1 MSMGMVLLIAVCCL
15 SVVYAALCSV
25 IYMFGSGSVE
35 ISYKNLYYW
44 VDTST
49 GKGNFYRS
57 CTDGEVDKDS
67 STDFTTM
74 AQAVNAIKNGGNIYM
89 LSTYVPGKGE
99 SVSVNTKTITI
110 QRYVS
115 KTTTSAGVETI
126 KAAFTD
132 GPLFDVSTD
141 FKIELAGTKPC
152 LAINGNEVKSSTGA
166 FKVSNGAKL
175 TLNNSEITSITS
187 EGNNG
192 GIFTINENYCSL
204 SIDSSDSNVLYGGGA
219 IYALGGQ
226 VDAKNIRFEGNR
238 STNTGEAFGGAIYAT
253 NNGAVK
259 SDISLENCSFTNN
272 TARNL
277 KLEEVRSNTYA
288 WIGVAP
294 AYGGAVC
301 VKGSTVNMTQCTFTG
316 NAVDVYKKNNIRATG
331 GAVYID
337 STSSGSMKDCTVES
351 NQSSYC
357 IRSGAG
363 VCVEAGDNAFAL
375 SGKTII
381 KNNSCYFVDPD
392 SNNGIN
398 ANDNLYLSG
407 DGSNISID
415 TSKISEGSNIFVN
428 VNPEPAKNGD
438 LKALISDDIHKASSA
453 DFFHSDIGGY
463 KAQIENSSNYKG
475 LYLVSSSEYDDLWYR
490 VVSNVSTVTGYD
502 YKSFF
507 YKDKSGVLQDTGL
520 AHFVDAV
527 ASLNDKGTIHM
538 QTIYN
543 PSISETITLPGN
555 KNVNVIREND
565 NDESYSRNSM
575 FGIGDVTFTVNAA
588 DPSSSITFD
597 GNKSNAGSVGSNGG
611 VFEVYGTSTFVLNGA
626 DKSTGDG
633 KTITIK
639 DSKVSSCKG
648 GGVLISSGSS
658 SISNCAITGCESEGN
673 NGGGIYYYVGDQD
686 TATLKNCTITGNK
699 ASLGGGIY
707 CDNTEDNLL
716 LLGKVTIKGNTNGN
730 GADDNLYFR
739 ISEYFNPTVTL
750 TSSDSTLSDGSEIG
764 VATSKSPEEGSP
776 VKFASSA
783 TEAMKACFT
792 PDVSD
797 YVVRFASNEN
807 ALYLAVPTYSELWYK
822 ADENDAN
829 TKKFFEGSDVN
840 NLVATD
846 ITEFSK
852 AVQCL
857 SASGKIHMLTT
868 YESTADETT
877 TVPASKNIT
886 VLREGTFKDASMFKI
901 TGGTFEI
908 GAIDASSSITFD
920 GQKITPTADYKGGAF
935 YVDGGSINFNGADAS
950 NKNLTV
956 QNFWSKGVG
965 GAICFNKGTSTI
977 KYCNF
982 KGNKVTS
989 TGIGCKGGAIFIE
1002 TNSNNT
1008 HNISDCYFT
1017 ENEALYSNGGAIRAE
1032 NGTNSITN
1040 CYFESNKAK
1049 YGGALAFC
1057 NGTNTVTNCIMK
1069 SNATANKGSGGAI
1082 DDYNGKNTYTDCTIE
1097 NNTCD
1102 GVEGGGFCV
1111 NNQGTND
1118 SKITF
1123 AGKMVIINNTASGS
1137 KCNAYIIDNIIFTI
1151 ASNFSTESQI
1161 GVTTHKTPTSS
1172 TPVKFAVNASA
1183 DEMLGCFTSDKGYF
1197 VYKQGTDIYLTRAPS
1212 DLYQSDNKFYLD
1224 AEKTKLTNI
1233 KTMAEAV
1240 KIATNIHMLSAYT
1253 ASSDETVEVPSG
1265 KNVTVSRYST
1275 FANDAMIRVNGG
1287 NLIVKATDT
1296 TSSIT
1301 FDGQN
1306 VETTV
1311 KYADGGIIHVAGTE
1325 GTSLTLTGA
1334 DNNGTKTINFVN
1346 SFVKGP
1352 SAGGAIR
1359 NNGTATL
1366 TNCNI
1371 SNNKASPTDG
1381 GSIAGGVS
1389 NFGTLTMESCL
1400 VNGNST
1406 TGNMSGGIYA
1416 GSNAIKSTIKNCQ
1429 VTNNSAKLYG
1439 GGIFLSGGGS
1449 DNSGSPV
1456 SIIEDCTVTGN
1467 TVGDSTAT
1475 PAVNGYG
1482 AGIYIGAGANGTSTI
1497 SRTTISENNAAG
1509 GGGLYISD
1517 GRNTIT
1523 SCTISK
1529 NQKSSWG
1536 GGVRIDGGTNKFEG
1550 CSVINNEAS
1559 SRGGGFYLTKAG
1571 STTLTRCTI
1580 SGNIASDQGGA
1591 GICFT
1596 KNADG
1601 TAGTLALSGA
1611 MSITGNNSKDS
1622 TDENNLWIGDG
1633 LTIDVSGLATE
1644 GSAIGILTE
1653 NNPTLG
1659 NDLQFATN
1667 ATEEMK
1673 ACFTHDPDTS
1683 EIVYKDGG
1691 LYLRY
1696 IQPLYYSTKSG
1707 SGLFYNDEA
1716 CTDAT
1721 SYTKLTEAVDS
1732 ITSKCNIFMMSQYA
1746 SSADE
1751 ETNVTAGKSI
1761 KVIRYKDFKD
1771 ASMFK
1776 ITGGTFKVNATDATS
1791 SITFDGKKI
1800 EITVKQG
1807 GAFYVKGGNLN
1818 LNGVEKSSGG
1828 KTIAVENNVI
1838 SPSSYAYGGGIYVS
1852 GGTNTLTNCSIT
1864 GNKVS
1869 ASSSSTYGG
1878 GIYVSGGTNTLE
1890 NCSITKNTAFSSSS
1904 SASGGGV
1911 YLGGGGTNTLTNC
1924 SIIKNTA
1931 STTSYSAYGGG
1942 GYLNTGTNTLTNCS
1956 ITGNTVS
1963 ASTSYTSSAYGGGF
1977 YINNGKNTLTNC
1989 SITKNTAS
1997 TASSYSA
2004 YGGGVYIYINTTLLG
2019 TTNITGNTVKNR
2031 STSSNS
2037 NLHLRSSYKVALSDS
2052 SGGTL
2057 STDSR
2062 IGVTTGTSPTVDAPI
2077 QFATS
2082 ASEEMV
2088 DYFTPDE
2095 AERYVT
2101 YEDGKLYLR
2110 YGYGVFYYKDG
2121 KFYGDEACTYDTG
2134 LTKLSEAVNSIS
2146 SPGRIYIM
2154 SQYASSADETV
2165 DVPAGKSVQVIRHK
2179 SFTDASMF
2187 KITGGTFTVNA
2198 TDATS
2203 LITFDG
2209 KKIETTVNE
2218 GGAFYVNGGSLKL
2231 SGAEKTV
2238 ENKKEK
2244 TIVIKD
2250 NIISLSSDTSTSSA
2264 YGGGVYI
2271 ERGSNTLTNCSITG
2285 NKVSASSTTKDT
2297 YAYGGGVNISNGKN
2311 TLTNCSITD
2320 NTVSASATTKN
2331 PYAYGGGVCIWDGT
2345 NTLENCSITSNT
2357 VSATTTSSS
2366 AADARG
2372 GGAYIYSGTNTL
2384 TNCSIT
2390 DNTASASSS
2399 AASASSAY
2407 GGGVHIAGGTN
2418 TLENCSITGNTVSS
2432 TLVAYGG
2439 GVCIWNG
2446 TNTLLGTMNITG
2458 NTAVAGSDSSDNNLY
2473 LRSGYTVALSDGS
2486 GGTLSADSHIGVT
2499 TQASAPAKFATGV
2512 TDDIAAVRF
2521 CFDDD
2526 KKANEVYRIG
2536 TELYLG
2542 KDSSVTYEKY
2552 DNLYYY
2558 RTTTGDNNDGLF
2570 YTDSSH
2576 KNSAGIKLLSE
2587 AVGHLNKGGNIY
2599 FLTSYTTLTTGER
2612 VVAPP
2617 DMGEIHIIRYSS
2629 SGTTFDG
2636 ESMININGL
2645 FEVTCPHTNSTIIFD
2660 GNNVSTKNTG
2670 AGILWLWQTGSAR
2683 IIGASPS
2690 CKNIKFVNSIITT
2703 GGGAAIRL
2711 GGGDNVIKN
2720 CIIEGNKR
2728 TSTDSEGSGAV
2739 LLLENDSHANSTS
2752 MENCDLINNTSAGN
2766 AGALYVASGTHSFTN
2781 CNITNNQGFGGGSYI
2796 NGGTNSFTGCKISN
2810 NTSVKVGSIEPYG
2823 GGLYINKGTNYF
2835 LNCEI
2840 NGNKAHNG
2848 GGLISKSATNT
2859 FEKCTVSGNVIDD
2872 YGNGLCLDGSSN
2884 TIIDCTITDNKGASH
2899 GAGIWVGGGTVNIYG
2914 NTVVKNNVLNDGTT
2928 ENNVEVGGGCTVALS
2943 DGSGNALSTSS
2954 NIGVTTNTAPTVDTP
2969 VQFATSATEEMKA
2982 CFTPDEAKRY
2992 VTYEDGKLYLRYGYV
3007 DLYYKNGTFYTDEAC
3022 SSSSGLTKFSEAVSN
3037 IALKGGTIHMM
3048 SQYASSADET
3058 VTVPAG
3064 ANITVARH
3072 SNFTNASM
3080 FKITGGTF
3088 KVNAT
3093 DATSS
3098 ITFDGKSL
3106 TATANFNGGAF
3117 DVGGDSGKLELNGA
3131 SDSTR
3136 NIILQNNRAN
3146 KGAVWDSITN
3156 HGGAIYVGSQGG
3168 GVTCNNCVMKGNAS
3182 YMRGGAVCVVTGTN
3196 SFKNCTMDSN
3206 SKPYYGGAFAS
3217 ISIDGVTKAVNTLE
3231 NCSFT
3236 NNAAGDYGGNLLLD
3250 AGTNTFTNCTISG
3263 GSARQKGSGV
3273 YCTGATATFEGCSIK
3288 NNKGSSYGG
3297 GINFLRTNSSN
3308 IKVSNTEIS
3317 GNTAS
3322 SKGGGIYVELYNN
3335 ETEGKIT
3342 LTGAT
3347 KITDNK
3353 VSSSA
3358 NNVYIVK
3365 DQLIDVTGLATEQ
3378 GAIGVKTAAT
3388 PTAGTPVQ
3396 FATGA
3401 SEEMVDYFTPDEAE
3415 RCVTHEDGKLYL
3427 NYGYNKAF
3435 YYKDGTFYTDEA
3447 CSNSSGLTKLSKAV
3461 DSISSL
3467 GTIHMM
3473 SQYASSADEET
3484 NVTAGKN
3491 IRVIR
3496 YKDFKDASMFKI
3508 TGGTFTVN
3516 ATDESSSITFDGQ
3529 KIETAVEQGGA
3540 FNVNGGSIKLSGA
3553 EKTVENEKVKTIV
3566 IKDNIISRSY
3576 DTSSVYAYGGG
3587 VYISSGTNTLSD
3599 CSITG
3604 NTVSASSSS
3613 YSAFADGGGVY
3624 IEGGK
3629 NTLENCSITGNTASA
3644 SPSPSPSASSA
3655 SYVHA
3660 NGGGVYIYSN
3670 GTNTLTNCSITGNTA
3685 SASSTTKDAYAE
3697 GGGVYITGGGIYKL
3711 TDCSITGNTASASSS
3726 SSYAVNG
3733 GGVYIGRN
3741 TTLLGTMNI
3750 TGNTAK
3756 VGSDSSES
3764 NLHLYTGYTLAL
3776 SDGSGN
3782 KLSTSSHIGVTTE
3795 KTPTSITPVQFAIDA
3810 SEEMKACFTPDDG
3823 NYMVKYNSSDKG
3835 LYLGVRYSNLYYKNN
3850 NFYSNSA
3857 CSSTTGITKF
3867 SDAVSSMTSTGTI
3880 HMMGEYASSA
3890 DETVTVPAG
3899 KSIKVIRHK
3908 DLKNASMFKIT
3919 GGTFT
3924 VNATD
3929 TSSSITF
3936 DGQNIETL
3944 VSNGGA
3950 FYVRND
3956 GSINFKGADKSGG
3969 GKTINI
3975 QNNALSSPYA
3985 GGGGVCIYSGTNTLE
4000 NCNITGNTASSSS
4013 SSSSASAFG
4022 GGVYINGGT
4031 NTLENC
4037 SITGNKASATFA
4049 DAYCGGVYIDGGTN
4063 TLTNCSITGNKAEGS
4078 ASAYGG
4084 GVNISDGTNT
4094 LENCSITGNTI
4105 SGSNFVDGGGVYID
4119 GGTNTLL
4126 GTMNITGNT
4135 NTGSSIISNNLYLG
4149 RGKTVALSNG
4159 SKSLST
4165 SSKIGV
4171 KTSSMPAQ
4179 FATGATSAMASCFTP
4194 DNSSYSVVYGS
4205 SGTLSL
4211 AVDNQKQITLSSST
4225 PSIRITPEGYYTPQT
4240 STTLNSFT
4248 GTYVLTGSYTGTSSS
4263 KNPDVVF
4270 ENTSTER
4277 KTIKVKIKDLSLKAY
4292 SWCSLGMLEGNG
4304 PMDIYITAEG
4314 TNSLQG
4320 YNHPAFN
4327 TNSDKVQG
4335 SNMYLNV
4342 KSGSTLLG
4350 STNGEAKRRVA
4361 ADGINFYF
4369 NGTLLTSEQKNKNT
4383 TFTSTGYTQ

>member
-89 LSTYVPGKGE
+89 LSTYVPGKSE

-152 LAINGNEVKSSTGA
+152 LAINGNEVKGSAGA

-175 TLNNSEITSITS
+175 TLNNSETTSITS

-277 KLEEVRSNTYA
+277 KLKEVMSSTYA
-288 WIGVAP
+288 WTGVAP

-507 YKDKSGVLQDTGL
+507 YKDKSGALQDTGL

-527 ASLNDKGTIHM
+527 ASLNDNGTIHM

-639 DSKVSSCKG
+639 DSKISSCKG

-686 TATLKNCTITGNK
+686 TATLKNCTITDNK

-840 NLVATD
+840 NLTATD
-846 ITEFSK
+846 ITKFSK
-852 AVQCL
+852 AVQSM

-868 YESTADETT
+868 YESAADETT

-886 VLREGTFKDASMFKI
+886 VLRDGTFNNASMFSI
-901 TGGTFEI
+901 TKGTFEI
-908 GAIDASSSITFD
+908 DATDASSSITFD
-920 GQKITPTADYKGGAF
+920 GNKIETKVNEGGAF
-935 YVDGGSINFNGADAS
+935 NANGGSINFKGADKSGGGKTITIQNNIISSSSAS
-950 NKNLTV
+950 GGGVNIYNSGANTLENCSITYNKAESSSSL
-956 QNFWSKGVG
+956 SAYGGGV
-965 GAICFNKGTSTI
+965 C
-977 KYCNF
+977 
-982 KGNKVTS
+982 
-989 TGIGCKGGAIFIE
+989 
-1002 TNSNNT
+1002 
-1008 HNISDCYFT
+1008 IS
-1017 ENEALYSNGGAIRAE
+1017 GR
-1032 NGTNSITN
+1032 GTNTLTNCSITGN
-1040 CYFESNKAK
+1040 TISSSSPGAF
-1049 YGGALAFC
+1049 GGGVYID
-1057 NGTNTVTNCIMK
+1057 NGTNTLTNCSITENK
-1069 SNATANKGSGGAI
+1069 AEPSFNAR
-1082 DDYNGKNTYTDCTIE
+1082 
-1097 NNTCD
+1097 
-1102 GVEGGGFCV
+1102 GGGVCIYG
-1111 NNQGTND
+1111 GTNTLTNCSITGNTISSSSAYGGGVCIYSGTSTLTSCSITGNTISSSSSSAYGGGVCIYENTTLLGTTNITGNTVKNGSD
-1118 SKITF
+1118 SSDSNLYLASSSYTVALSDSSGNKLS
-1123 AGKMVIINNTASGS
+1123 AG
-1137 KCNAYIIDNIIFTI
+1137 
-1151 ASNFSTESQI
+1151 SQI
-1161 GVTTHKTPTSS
+1161 GVTTDSDPTSG
-1172 TPVKFAVNASA
+1172 TDQKFATNATE
-1183 DEMLGCFTSDKGYF
+1183 DEMMNYFTSDKGY
-1197 VYKQGTDIYLTRAPS
+1197 VIYKQGTDIYLTRAPS

-1240 KIATNIHMLSAYT
+1240 KIATNIHMLSVYT

-1287 NLIVKATDT
+1287 NLTVKATDT

-1400 VNGNST
+1400 VSGNST

-1439 GGIFLSGGGS
+1439 GGIFLSSGGS
-1449 DNSGSPV
+1449 DNSGSPI

-1467 TVGDSTAT
+1467 TAGDSTAT

-1523 SCTISK
+1523 SCTITK

-1580 SGNIASDQGGA
+1580 SGNIAPAQGGA

-1611 MSITGNNSKDS
+1611 MSITGNNTKDS

-1653 NNPTLG
+1653 NDPTSG

-1683 EIVYKDGG
+1683 EVVYKDGG

-1696 IQPLYYSTKSG
+1696 IQSLYYSTKSG

-1716 CTDAT
+1716 CTNAT

-1732 ITSKCNIFMMSQYA
+1732 ITSKGNIYMMSQYA

-1761 KVIRYKDFKD
+1761 KVIRHKSFKD

-1800 EITVKQG
+1800 ETTVIGG
-1807 GAFYVKGGNLN
+1807 GAFYVDGGNIN
-1818 LNGVEKSSGG
+1818 FNGADKSGGG

-1838 SPSSYAYGGGIYVS
+1838 SPSSSYADGGGVCINS
-1852 GGTNTLTNCSIT
+1852 NGTNTLSNCSIT
-1864 GNKVS
+1864 GNTASSTSSS
-1869 ASSSSTYGG
+1869 ASSGG
-1878 GIYVSGGTNTLE
+1878 VFLGGSGTNTLE
-1890 NCSITKNTAFSSSS
+1890 NCSITGNTASGSYSS
-1904 SASGGGV
+1904 SGGGV
-1911 YLGGGGTNTLTNC
+1911 FVSSGTNTL
-1924 SIIKNTA
+1924 I
-1931 STTSYSAYGGG
+1931 
-1942 GYLNTGTNTLTNCS
+1942 NCS
-1956 ITGNTVS
+1956 ITDNKAES
-1963 ASTSYTSSAYGGGF
+1963 PSYAD
-1977 YINNGKNTLTNC
+1977 
-1989 SITKNTAS
+1989 
-1997 TASSYSA
+1997 
-2004 YGGGVYIYINTTLLG
+2004 GGGVYIFNGTSTLLG
-2019 TTNITGNTVKNR
+2019 TMNITGNIAKVG
-2031 STSSNS
+2031 SDSSDS
-2037 NLHLRSSYKVALSDS
+2037 NLHFRTSYKVALSDS
-2052 SGGTL
+2052 DGNKL
-2057 STDSR
+2057 STSSN
-2062 IGVTTGTSPTVDAPI
+2062 IGVTTYDTPKDGTDVK
-2077 QFATS
+2077 FATG
-2082 ASEEMV
+2082 ATEEMRACFKSDIMGRAV
-2088 DYFTPDE
+2088 IYKDSGLYITLGYD
-2095 AERYVT
+2095 ALY
-2101 YEDGKLYLR
+2101 YE
-2110 YGYGVFYYKDG
+2110 DG

-2134 LTKLSEAVNSIS
+2134 LTKLSEAVQKAVSGSTIHM
-2146 SPGRIYIM
+2146 M

-2165 DVPAGKSVQVIRHK
+2165 DVPAGKNITVSRYK
-2179 SFTDASMF
+2179 DFKDASMF
-2187 KITGGTFTVNA
+2187 SITGGTFTVNA

-2203 LITFDG
+2203 SITFDG
-2209 KKIETTVNE
+2209 KKIETSVDK
-2218 GGAFYVNGGSLKL
+2218 GGAFYVDGGNINF
-2231 SGAEKTV
+2231 SGADKSGGGKTIAV
-2238 ENKKEK
+2238 ENN
-2244 TIVIKD
+2244 VI
-2250 NIISLSSDTSTSSA
+2250 SPSSYARGGGVYIYSGTSTLTNCSITGNTAFSTSSYA

-2271 ERGSNTLTNCSITG
+2271 YSGTSTLTNCSITGNTAFSTSSYAYGGGVYTYYGTNTLTNCSITGNTATTSSSDANGGGAYIGGNGTHTLENCSITGNKAESSSSANGGGVYIEDYVTNTLTNCSITG
-2285 NKVSASSTTKDT
+2285 NKAESSSSAN
-2297 YAYGGGVNISNGKN
+2297 GGGVYIG
-2311 TLTNCSITD
+2311 
-2320 NTVSASATTKN
+2320 
-2331 PYAYGGGVCIWDGT
+2331 
-2345 NTLENCSITSNT
+2345 
-2357 VSATTTSSS
+2357 
-2366 AADARG
+2366 RG
-2372 GGAYIYSGTNTL
+2372 I
-2384 TNCSIT
+2384 
-2390 DNTASASSS
+2390 
-2399 AASASSAY
+2399 
-2407 GGGVHIAGGTN
+2407 
-2418 TLENCSITGNTVSS
+2418 
-2432 TLVAYGG
+2432 
-2439 GVCIWNG
+2439 
-2446 TNTLLGTMNITG
+2446 NTLLGTMNITG
-2458 NTAVAGSDSSDNNLY
+2458 NTVKNGSTSSDNNLY
-2473 LRSGYTVALSDGS
+2473 LNGSYTVALSDSS

-2558 RTTTGDNNDGLF
+2558 RTTTTDGLF
-2570 YTDSSH
+2570 YKDSSH
-2576 KNSAGIKLLSE
+2576 SSSSSTGITALSE

-2599 FLTSYTTLTTGER
+2599 FMSSYSTSTDGER

-2928 ENNVEVGGGCTVALS
+2928 ENNVEVG
-2943 DGSGNALSTSS
+2943 SGKKVSLNDSAGKVLGTSS
-2954 NIGVTTNTAPTVDTP
+2954 NIGITTYTAPTSSAP
-2969 VQFATSATEEMKA
+2969 VQFATGASEEMKA
-2982 CFTPDEAKRY
+2982 CFTADNSDYY
-2992 VTYEDGKLYLRYGYV
+2992 VDYKGSDNGLYLCVRTTYN
-3007 DLYYKNGTFYTDEAC
+3007 DLYYKNNNFYSDSAC
-3022 SSSSGLTKFSEAVSN
+3022 SNSTGITKMSEAVASMTSSG
-3037 IALKGGTIHMM
+3037 KIHML

-3064 ANITVARH
+3064 RNVTVLRE
-3072 SNFTNASM
+3072 SSFTNASM

-3088 KVNAT
+3088 KVNAPKT
-3093 DATSS
+3093 NSS

-3182 YMRGGAVCVVTGTN
+3182 SMRGGAVCVVTGTN

-3217 ISIDGVTKAVNTLE
+3217 FGIDGMAKVVNTLE

-3236 NNAAGDYGGNLLLD
+3236 NNASIDYGGNLLLD
-3250 AGTNTFTNCTISG
+3250 DGTNTFTNCTISG
-3263 GSARQKGSGV
+3263 GSTRQKGGGA
-3273 YCTGATATFEGCSIK
+3273 YCTGATATFEKCSIT
-3288 NNKGSSYGG
+3288 NNSSSNWGG
-3297 GINFLRTNSSN
+3297 GINFLRTNTSN

-3322 SKGGGIYVELYNN
+3322 SNGGGIYVEIYNN
-3335 ETEGKIT
+3335 ETKGKIT

-3347 KITDNK
+3347 KITGNK

-3358 NNVYIVK
+3358 NNVYIVNG
-3365 DQLIDVTGLATEQ
+3365 QLIDVTGLATEQ

-3388 PTAGTPVQ
+3388 PTASTPVQ

-3401 SEEMVDYFTPDEAE
+3401 SEEMKACFTA
-3415 RCVTHEDGKLYL
+3415 DGGNYMVKYKDSGLYL
-3427 NYGYNKAF
+3427 GVITTYSDL
-3435 YYKDGTFYTDEA
+3435 YYKEGEFYSDSA
-3447 CSNSSGLTKLSKAV
+3447 CSNSTGITKMSEAV
-3461 DSISSL
+3461 DSMTSSAK
-3467 GTIHMM
+3467 IHML
-3473 SQYASSADEET
+3473 SQYASSADET
-3484 NVTAGKN
+3484 VTVPAGRNVTVLRESSFTN
-3491 IRVIR
+3491 
-3496 YKDFKDASMFKI
+3496 ASMFKI
-3508 TGGTFTVN
+3508 TGGTFKVN
-3516 ATDESSSITFDGQ
+3516 ATDASSSITFDGN
-3529 KIETAVEQGGA
+3529 KDNVATSNPQGGA
-3540 FNVNGGSIKLSGA
+3540 FYVLGDSTKFTLNGA
-3553 EKTVENEKVKTIV
+3553 EKSGGGKTITIQNNAV
-3566 IKDNIISRSY
+3566 I
-3576 DTSSVYAYGGG
+3576 TQGGG
-3587 VYISSGTNTLSD
+3587 IYL
-3599 CSITG
+3599 
-3604 NTVSASSSS
+3604 
-3613 YSAFADGGGVY
+3613 
-3624 IEGGK
+3624 
-3629 NTLENCSITGNTASA
+3629 
-3644 SPSPSPSASSA
+3644 
-3655 SYVHA
+3655 
-3660 NGGGVYIYSN
+3660 NGN
-3670 GTNTLTNCSITGNTA
+3670 GTHTLTNCSITGNTM
-3685 SASSTTKDAYAE
+3685 SASYAS
-3697 GGGVYITGGGIYKL
+3697 GGGVFISGNGIYKL
-3711 TDCSITGNTASASSS
+3711 TDCSITGNTASSS
-3726 SSYAVNG
+3726 G
-3733 GGVYIGRN
+3733 GGVYLNSNG
-3741 TTLLGTMNI
+3741 TCTLLGTMNI

-3756 VGSDSSES
+3756 KGSDSSDN
-3764 NLHLYTGYTLAL
+3764 NLYLGGRFKITL

-3782 KLSTSSHIGVTTE
+3782 ALSTSSQIGVTTN
-3795 KTPTSITPVQFAIDA
+3795 TAPTS
-3810 SEEMKACFTPDDG
+3810 
-3823 NYMVKYNSSDKG
+3823 
-3835 LYLGVRYSNLYYKNN
+3835 
-3850 NFYSNSA
+3850 
-3857 CSSTTGITKF
+3857 
-3867 SDAVSSMTSTGTI
+3867 
-3880 HMMGEYASSA
+3880 
-3890 DETVTVPAG
+3890 
-3899 KSIKVIRHK
+3899 
-3908 DLKNASMFKIT
+3908 
-3919 GGTFT
+3919 
-3924 VNATD
+3924 
-3929 TSSSITF
+3929 
-3936 DGQNIETL
+3936 
-3944 VSNGGA
+3944 
-3950 FYVRND
+3950 
-3956 GSINFKGADKSGG
+3956 
-3969 GKTINI
+3969 
-3975 QNNALSSPYA
+3975 
-3985 GGGGVCIYSGTNTLE
+3985 
-4000 NCNITGNTASSSS
+4000 
-4013 SSSSASAFG
+4013 
-4022 GGVYINGGT
+4022 
-4031 NTLENC
+4031 
-4037 SITGNKASATFA
+4037 
-4049 DAYCGGVYIDGGTN
+4049 
-4063 TLTNCSITGNKAEGS
+4063 
-4078 ASAYGG
+4078 
-4084 GVNISDGTNT
+4084 
-4094 LENCSITGNTI
+4094 
-4105 SGSNFVDGGGVYID
+4105 
-4119 GGTNTLL
+4119 
-4126 GTMNITGNT
+4126 
-4135 NTGSSIISNNLYLG
+4135 
-4149 RGKTVALSNG
+4149 
-4159 SKSLST
+4159 ST
-4165 SSKIGV
+4165 SV
-4171 KTSSMPAQ
+4171 K

-4194 DNSSYSVVYGS
+4194 DNSSYSVAYGS
-4205 SGTLSL
+4205 DGTLSL

-4225 PSIRITPEGYYTPQT
+4225 PSIRITPEGYYTPQN

-4292 SWCSLGMLEGNG
+4292 SWCSLGLLEGNG

-4350 STNGEAKRRVA
+4350 ASYTGTVSQRVA
-4361 ADGINFYF
+4361 AEGINFYF
-4369 NGTLLTSEQKNKNT
+4369 NGTLLTSEQKAKNT

>member
-89 LSTYVPGKGE
+89 LSTYVPGKSE

-152 LAINGNEVKSSTGA
+152 LAINGNEVKGSAGA

-175 TLNNSEITSITS
+175 TLNNSETTSITS

-277 KLEEVRSNTYA
+277 KLKEVMSSTYA
-288 WIGVAP
+288 WTGVAP

-507 YKDKSGVLQDTGL
+507 YKDKSGALQDTGL

-527 ASLNDKGTIHM
+527 ASLNDNGTIHM

-639 DSKVSSCKG
+639 DSKISSCKG

-686 TATLKNCTITGNK
+686 TATLKNCTITDNK

-840 NLVATD
+840 NLTATD
-846 ITEFSK
+846 ITKFSK
-852 AVQCL
+852 AVQSM

-868 YESTADETT
+868 YESAADETT

-886 VLREGTFKDASMFKI
+886 VLRDGTFNNASMFSI
-901 TGGTFEI
+901 TKGTFEI
-908 GAIDASSSITFD
+908 DATDASSSITFD
-920 GQKITPTADYKGGAF
+920 GNKIETKVNEGGAF
-935 YVDGGSINFNGADAS
+935 NANGGSINFKGADKSGGGKTITIQNNIISSSSAS
-950 NKNLTV
+950 GGGVNIYNSGANTLENCSITYNKAESSSSL
-956 QNFWSKGVG
+956 SAYGGGV
-965 GAICFNKGTSTI
+965 C
-977 KYCNF
+977 
-982 KGNKVTS
+982 
-989 TGIGCKGGAIFIE
+989 
-1002 TNSNNT
+1002 
-1008 HNISDCYFT
+1008 IS
-1017 ENEALYSNGGAIRAE
+1017 GR
-1032 NGTNSITN
+1032 GTNTLTNCSITGN
-1040 CYFESNKAK
+1040 TISSSSPGAF
-1049 YGGALAFC
+1049 GGGVYID
-1057 NGTNTVTNCIMK
+1057 NGTNTLTNCSITENK
-1069 SNATANKGSGGAI
+1069 AEPSFNAR
-1082 DDYNGKNTYTDCTIE
+1082 
-1097 NNTCD
+1097 
-1102 GVEGGGFCV
+1102 GGGVCIYG
-1111 NNQGTND
+1111 GTNTLTNCSITGNTISSSSAYGGGVCIYSGTSTLTSCSITGNTISSSSSSAYGGGVCIYENTTLLGTTNITGNTVKNGSD
-1118 SKITF
+1118 SSDSNLYLASSSYTVALSDSSGNKLS
-1123 AGKMVIINNTASGS
+1123 AG
-1137 KCNAYIIDNIIFTI
+1137 
-1151 ASNFSTESQI
+1151 SQI
-1161 GVTTHKTPTSS
+1161 GVTTDSDPTSG
-1172 TPVKFAVNASA
+1172 TDQKFATNATE
-1183 DEMLGCFTSDKGYF
+1183 DEMMNYFTSDKGY
-1197 VYKQGTDIYLTRAPS
+1197 VIYKQGTDIYLTRAPS

-1240 KIATNIHMLSAYT
+1240 KIATNIHMLSVYT

-1287 NLIVKATDT
+1287 NLTVKATDT

-1400 VNGNST
+1400 VSGNST

-1439 GGIFLSGGGS
+1439 GGIFLSSGGS
-1449 DNSGSPV
+1449 DNSGSPI

-1467 TVGDSTAT
+1467 TAGDSTAT

-1523 SCTISK
+1523 SCTITK

-1580 SGNIASDQGGA
+1580 SGNIAPAQGGA

-1611 MSITGNNSKDS
+1611 MSITGNNTKDS

-1653 NNPTLG
+1653 NDPTSG

-1683 EIVYKDGG
+1683 EVVYKDGG

-1696 IQPLYYSTKSG
+1696 IQSLYYSTKSG

-1716 CTDAT
+1716 CTNAT

-1732 ITSKCNIFMMSQYA
+1732 ITSKGNIYMMSQYA

-1761 KVIRYKDFKD
+1761 KVIRHKSFKD

-1800 EITVKQG
+1800 ETTVIGG
-1807 GAFYVKGGNLN
+1807 GAFYVDGGNIN
-1818 LNGVEKSSGG
+1818 FNGADKSGGG

-1838 SPSSYAYGGGIYVS
+1838 SPSSSYADGGGVCINS
-1852 GGTNTLTNCSIT
+1852 NGTNTLSNCSIT
-1864 GNKVS
+1864 GNTASSTSSS
-1869 ASSSSTYGG
+1869 ASSGG
-1878 GIYVSGGTNTLE
+1878 VFLGGSGTNTLE
-1890 NCSITKNTAFSSSS
+1890 NCSITGNTASGSYSS
-1904 SASGGGV
+1904 SGGGV
-1911 YLGGGGTNTLTNC
+1911 FVSSGTNTL
-1924 SIIKNTA
+1924 I
-1931 STTSYSAYGGG
+1931 
-1942 GYLNTGTNTLTNCS
+1942 NCS
-1956 ITGNTVS
+1956 ITDNKAES
-1963 ASTSYTSSAYGGGF
+1963 PSYAD
-1977 YINNGKNTLTNC
+1977 
-1989 SITKNTAS
+1989 
-1997 TASSYSA
+1997 
-2004 YGGGVYIYINTTLLG
+2004 GGGVYIFNGTSTLLG
-2019 TTNITGNTVKNR
+2019 TMNITGNIAKVG
-2031 STSSNS
+2031 SDSSDS
-2037 NLHLRSSYKVALSDS
+2037 NLHFRTSYKVALSDS
-2052 SGGTL
+2052 DGNKL
-2057 STDSR
+2057 STSSN
-2062 IGVTTGTSPTVDAPI
+2062 IGVTTYDTPKDGTDVK
-2077 QFATS
+2077 FATG
-2082 ASEEMV
+2082 ATEEMRACFKSDIMGRAV
-2088 DYFTPDE
+2088 IYKDSGLYITLGYD
-2095 AERYVT
+2095 ALY
-2101 YEDGKLYLR
+2101 YE
-2110 YGYGVFYYKDG
+2110 DG

-2134 LTKLSEAVNSIS
+2134 LTKLSEAVQKAVSGSTIHM
-2146 SPGRIYIM
+2146 M

-2165 DVPAGKSVQVIRHK
+2165 DVPAGKNITVSRYK
-2179 SFTDASMF
+2179 DFKDASMF
-2187 KITGGTFTVNA
+2187 SITGGTFTVNA

-2203 LITFDG
+2203 SITFDG
-2209 KKIETTVNE
+2209 KKIETSVDK
-2218 GGAFYVNGGSLKL
+2218 GGAFYVDGGNINF
-2231 SGAEKTV
+2231 SGADKSGGGKTIAV
-2238 ENKKEK
+2238 ENN
-2244 TIVIKD
+2244 VI
-2250 NIISLSSDTSTSSA
+2250 SPSSYARGGGVYIYSGTSTLTNCSITGNTAFSTSSYA

-2271 ERGSNTLTNCSITG
+2271 YSGTSTLTNCSITGNTAFSTSSYAYGGGVYTYYGTNTLTNCSITG
-2285 NKVSASSTTKDT
+2285 NTA
-2297 YAYGGGVNISNGKN
+2297 
-2311 TLTNCSITD
+2311 
-2320 NTVSASATTKN
+2320 
-2331 PYAYGGGVCIWDGT
+2331 
-2345 NTLENCSITSNT
+2345 
-2357 VSATTTSSS
+2357 TTSSS
-2366 AADARG
+2366 DANG
-2372 GGAYIYSGTNTL
+2372 GGAYIGGNGT
-2384 TNCSIT
+2384 
-2390 DNTASASSS
+2390 
-2399 AASASSAY
+2399 
-2407 GGGVHIAGGTN
+2407 H
-2418 TLENCSITGNTVSS
+2418 TLENCSITGNKAESS
-2432 TLVAYGG
+2432 SSANGG
-2439 GVCIWNG
+2439 GVYIG
-2446 TNTLLGTMNITG
+2446 RGINTLLGTMNITG
-2458 NTAVAGSDSSDNNLY
+2458 NTVKNGSTSSDNNLY
-2473 LRSGYTVALSDGS
+2473 LNGSYTVALSDSS

-2558 RTTTGDNNDGLF
+2558 RTTTTDGLF
-2570 YTDSSH
+2570 YKDSSH
-2576 KNSAGIKLLSE
+2576 SSSSSTGITALSE

-2599 FLTSYTTLTTGER
+2599 FMSSYSTSTDGER

-2928 ENNVEVGGGCTVALS
+2928 ENNVEVG
-2943 DGSGNALSTSS
+2943 SGKKVSLNDSAGKVLGTSS
-2954 NIGVTTNTAPTVDTP
+2954 NIGITTYTAPTSSAP
-2969 VQFATSATEEMKA
+2969 VQFATGASEEMKA
-2982 CFTPDEAKRY
+2982 CFTADNSDYY
-2992 VTYEDGKLYLRYGYV
+2992 VDYKGSDNGLYLCVRTTYN
-3007 DLYYKNGTFYTDEAC
+3007 DLYYKNNNFYSDSAC
-3022 SSSSGLTKFSEAVSN
+3022 SNSTGITKMSEAVASMTSSG
-3037 IALKGGTIHMM
+3037 KIHML

-3064 ANITVARH
+3064 RNVTVLRE
-3072 SNFTNASM
+3072 SSFTNASM

-3088 KVNAT
+3088 KVNAPKT
-3093 DATSS
+3093 NSS

-3182 YMRGGAVCVVTGTN
+3182 SMRGGAVCVVTGTN

-3217 ISIDGVTKAVNTLE
+3217 FGIDGMAKVVNTLE

-3236 NNAAGDYGGNLLLD
+3236 NNASIDYGGNLLLD
-3250 AGTNTFTNCTISG
+3250 DGTNTFTNCTISG
-3263 GSARQKGSGV
+3263 GSTRQKGGGA
-3273 YCTGATATFEGCSIK
+3273 YCTGATATFEKCSIT
-3288 NNKGSSYGG
+3288 NNSSSNWGG
-3297 GINFLRTNSSN
+3297 GINFLRTNTSN

-3322 SKGGGIYVELYNN
+3322 SNGGGIYVEIYNN
-3335 ETEGKIT
+3335 ETKGKIT

-3347 KITDNK
+3347 KITGNK

-3358 NNVYIVK
+3358 NNVYIVNG
-3365 DQLIDVTGLATEQ
+3365 QLIDVTGLATEQ

-3388 PTAGTPVQ
+3388 PTASTPVQ

-3401 SEEMVDYFTPDEAE
+3401 SEEMKACFTA
-3415 RCVTHEDGKLYL
+3415 DGGNYMVKYKDSGLYL
-3427 NYGYNKAF
+3427 GVITTYSDL
-3435 YYKDGTFYTDEA
+3435 YYKEGEFYSDSA
-3447 CSNSSGLTKLSKAV
+3447 CSNSTGITKMSEAV
-3461 DSISSL
+3461 DSMTSSAK
-3467 GTIHMM
+3467 IHML
-3473 SQYASSADEET
+3473 SQYASSADET
-3484 NVTAGKN
+3484 VTVLSGKNVTVLRESSFTN
-3491 IRVIR
+3491 
-3496 YKDFKDASMFKI
+3496 ASMFKI
-3508 TGGTFTVN
+3508 TGGTFKVN
-3516 ATDESSSITFDGQ
+3516 ATDASSSITFDGN
-3529 KIETAVEQGGA
+3529 KDNVATSNPQGGA
-3540 FNVNGGSIKLSGA
+3540 FYVLGDSTKFTLNGA
-3553 EKTVENEKVKTIV
+3553 EKSGGGKTITIQNNAV
-3566 IKDNIISRSY
+3566 I
-3576 DTSSVYAYGGG
+3576 TQGGG
-3587 VYISSGTNTLSD
+3587 IYL
-3599 CSITG
+3599 
-3604 NTVSASSSS
+3604 
-3613 YSAFADGGGVY
+3613 
-3624 IEGGK
+3624 
-3629 NTLENCSITGNTASA
+3629 
-3644 SPSPSPSASSA
+3644 
-3655 SYVHA
+3655 
-3660 NGGGVYIYSN
+3660 NGN
-3670 GTNTLTNCSITGNTA
+3670 GTHTLTNCSITGNTM
-3685 SASSTTKDAYAE
+3685 SASYAS
-3697 GGGVYITGGGIYKL
+3697 GGGVFISGNGIYKL
-3711 TDCSITGNTASASSS
+3711 TDCSITGNTASSS
-3726 SSYAVNG
+3726 G
-3733 GGVYIGRN
+3733 GGVYLNSNG
-3741 TTLLGTMNI
+3741 TCTLLGTMNI

-3756 VGSDSSES
+3756 KGSDSSDN
-3764 NLHLYTGYTLAL
+3764 NLYLGGRFKITL

-3782 KLSTSSHIGVTTE
+3782 ALSTSSQIGVTTN
-3795 KTPTSITPVQFAIDA
+3795 TAPTS
-3810 SEEMKACFTPDDG
+3810 
-3823 NYMVKYNSSDKG
+3823 
-3835 LYLGVRYSNLYYKNN
+3835 
-3850 NFYSNSA
+3850 
-3857 CSSTTGITKF
+3857 
-3867 SDAVSSMTSTGTI
+3867 
-3880 HMMGEYASSA
+3880 
-3890 DETVTVPAG
+3890 
-3899 KSIKVIRHK
+3899 
-3908 DLKNASMFKIT
+3908 
-3919 GGTFT
+3919 
-3924 VNATD
+3924 
-3929 TSSSITF
+3929 
-3936 DGQNIETL
+3936 
-3944 VSNGGA
+3944 
-3950 FYVRND
+3950 
-3956 GSINFKGADKSGG
+3956 
-3969 GKTINI
+3969 
-3975 QNNALSSPYA
+3975 
-3985 GGGGVCIYSGTNTLE
+3985 
-4000 NCNITGNTASSSS
+4000 
-4013 SSSSASAFG
+4013 
-4022 GGVYINGGT
+4022 
-4031 NTLENC
+4031 
-4037 SITGNKASATFA
+4037 
-4049 DAYCGGVYIDGGTN
+4049 
-4063 TLTNCSITGNKAEGS
+4063 
-4078 ASAYGG
+4078 
-4084 GVNISDGTNT
+4084 
-4094 LENCSITGNTI
+4094 
-4105 SGSNFVDGGGVYID
+4105 
-4119 GGTNTLL
+4119 
-4126 GTMNITGNT
+4126 
-4135 NTGSSIISNNLYLG
+4135 
-4149 RGKTVALSNG
+4149 
-4159 SKSLST
+4159 ST
-4165 SSKIGV
+4165 SV
-4171 KTSSMPAQ
+4171 K

-4194 DNSSYSVVYGS
+4194 DNSSYSVAYGS
-4205 SGTLSL
+4205 DGTLSL

-4225 PSIRITPEGYYTPQT
+4225 PSIRITPEGYYTPQN

-4292 SWCSLGMLEGNG
+4292 SWCSLGLLEGNG

-4350 STNGEAKRRVA
+4350 ASYTGTVSQRVA
-4361 ADGINFYF
+4361 AEGINFYF
-4369 NGTLLTSEQKNKNT
+4369 NGTLLTSEQKAKNT

>member
-89 LSTYVPGKGE
+89 LSTYVPGKSE

-152 LAINGNEVKSSTGA
+152 LAINGNEVKGSAGA

-175 TLNNSEITSITS
+175 TLNNSETTSITS

-277 KLEEVRSNTYA
+277 KLKEVMSSTYA
-288 WIGVAP
+288 WTGVAP

-507 YKDKSGVLQDTGL
+507 YKDKSGALQDTGL

-527 ASLNDKGTIHM
+527 ASLNDNGTIHM

-639 DSKVSSCKG
+639 DSKISSCKG

-686 TATLKNCTITGNK
+686 TATLKNCTITDNK

-840 NLVATD
+840 NLTATD
-846 ITEFSK
+846 ITKFSK
-852 AVQCL
+852 AVQSM

-868 YESTADETT
+868 YESAADETT

-886 VLREGTFKDASMFKI
+886 VLRDGTFNNASMFSI
-901 TGGTFEI
+901 TKGTFEI
-908 GAIDASSSITFD
+908 DATDASSSITFD
-920 GQKITPTADYKGGAF
+920 GNKIETKVNEGGAF
-935 YVDGGSINFNGADAS
+935 NANGGSINFKGADKSGGGKTITIQNNIISSSSSAS
-950 NKNLTV
+950 GGGVNIYNSGANTLENCSITYNKAESSSSL
-956 QNFWSKGVG
+956 SAYGGGV
-965 GAICFNKGTSTI
+965 C
-977 KYCNF
+977 
-982 KGNKVTS
+982 
-989 TGIGCKGGAIFIE
+989 
-1002 TNSNNT
+1002 
-1008 HNISDCYFT
+1008 IS
-1017 ENEALYSNGGAIRAE
+1017 GR
-1032 NGTNSITN
+1032 GTNTLTNCSITGN
-1040 CYFESNKAK
+1040 TISSSSPGAF
-1049 YGGALAFC
+1049 GGGVYID
-1057 NGTNTVTNCIMK
+1057 NGTNTLTNCSITENK
-1069 SNATANKGSGGAI
+1069 AEPSFNAR
-1082 DDYNGKNTYTDCTIE
+1082 
-1097 NNTCD
+1097 
-1102 GVEGGGFCV
+1102 GGGVCIYG
-1111 NNQGTND
+1111 GTNTLTNCSITGNTISSSSAYGGGVCIYSGTSTLTSCSITGNTISSSSSSSSSSAYGGGVCIYENTTLLGTTNITGNTVKNGSD
-1118 SKITF
+1118 SSDSNLYLASSSYTVALSDSSGNKLS
-1123 AGKMVIINNTASGS
+1123 AG
-1137 KCNAYIIDNIIFTI
+1137 
-1151 ASNFSTESQI
+1151 SQI
-1161 GVTTHKTPTSS
+1161 GVTTDSDPTSG
-1172 TPVKFAVNASA
+1172 TDQKFATNATE
-1183 DEMLGCFTSDKGYF
+1183 DEMMNYFTSDKGY
-1197 VYKQGTDIYLTRAPS
+1197 VIYKQGTDIYLTRAPS

-1240 KIATNIHMLSAYT
+1240 KIATNIHMLSVYT

-1306 VETTV
+1306 IETTV
-1311 KYADGGIIHVAGTE
+1311 KYADGGTIHVAGTE

-1439 GGIFLSGGGS
+1439 GGIFLSSGGS
-1449 DNSGSPV
+1449 DNSGSPI

-1467 TVGDSTAT
+1467 TAGDSTAT

-1509 GGGLYISD
+1509 GGGLYIS
-1517 GRNTIT
+1517 GGTNTIT
-1523 SCTISK
+1523 SCTITK

-1580 SGNIASDQGGA
+1580 SGNIAPDQGGA
-1591 GICFT
+1591 GIFFT

-1653 NNPTLG
+1653 NDPTSG

-1683 EIVYKDGG
+1683 DVVYKDGG

-1696 IQPLYYSTKSG
+1696 IQSLYYSTKSG

-1716 CTDAT
+1716 CTNAT
-1721 SYTKLTEAVDS
+1721 SYTKLTEAVNS
-1732 ITSKCNIFMMSQYA
+1732 ITSKGNIYMMSQYA

-1761 KVIRYKDFKD
+1761 KVIRHKSFKD

-1776 ITGGTFKVNATDATS
+1776 ITGGTFKVKAEDATS

-1800 EITVKQG
+1800 ETTVIGG
-1807 GAFYVKGGNLN
+1807 GAFYVDGGNIN
-1818 LNGVEKSSGG
+1818 FNGADKSGGG

-1838 SPSSYAYGGGIYVS
+1838 SPSSSYADGGGVCINS
-1852 GGTNTLTNCSIT
+1852 NGTNTLSNCSIT
-1864 GNKVS
+1864 GNTASSTSSS
-1869 ASSSSTYGG
+1869 ASSGG
-1878 GIYVSGGTNTLE
+1878 VFLGGSGTNTLE
-1890 NCSITKNTAFSSSS
+1890 NCSITGNTASGSYSS
-1904 SASGGGV
+1904 SGGGV
-1911 YLGGGGTNTLTNC
+1911 FVSSGTNTL
-1924 SIIKNTA
+1924 I
-1931 STTSYSAYGGG
+1931 
-1942 GYLNTGTNTLTNCS
+1942 NCS
-1956 ITGNTVS
+1956 ITDNKAES
-1963 ASTSYTSSAYGGGF
+1963 PSYAD
-1977 YINNGKNTLTNC
+1977 
-1989 SITKNTAS
+1989 
-1997 TASSYSA
+1997 
-2004 YGGGVYIYINTTLLG
+2004 GGGVYIFNGTSTLLG
-2019 TTNITGNTVKNR
+2019 TMNITGNIAKVG
-2031 STSSNS
+2031 SDSSDS
-2037 NLHLRSSYKVALSDS
+2037 NLHFRTSYKVALSDS
-2052 SGGTL
+2052 DGNKL
-2057 STDSR
+2057 STSSN
-2062 IGVTTGTSPTVDAPI
+2062 IGVTTYDTPKDGTDVK
-2077 QFATS
+2077 FATG
-2082 ASEEMV
+2082 ATEEMRACFKSDIMGRAV
-2088 DYFTPDE
+2088 IYKDSGLYITLGYD
-2095 AERYVT
+2095 ALY
-2101 YEDGKLYLR
+2101 YE
-2110 YGYGVFYYKDG
+2110 DG

-2134 LTKLSEAVNSIS
+2134 LTKLSEAVQKAVSGSTIHM
-2146 SPGRIYIM
+2146 M

-2165 DVPAGKSVQVIRHK
+2165 DVPAGKNITVSRYK
-2179 SFTDASMF
+2179 DFKDASMF
-2187 KITGGTFTVNA
+2187 SITGGTFTVNA

-2203 LITFDG
+2203 SITFDG
-2209 KKIETTVNE
+2209 KKIETSVDK
-2218 GGAFYVNGGSLKL
+2218 GGAFYVDGGNINF
-2231 SGAEKTV
+2231 SGADKSGGGKTIAV
-2238 ENKKEK
+2238 ENN
-2244 TIVIKD
+2244 VI
-2250 NIISLSSDTSTSSA
+2250 SPSSYARGGGVYIYSGTSTLTNCSITGNTAFSTSSYA

-2271 ERGSNTLTNCSITG
+2271 YSGTSTLTNCSITGNTAFSTSSYAYGGGVYTYYGTNTLTNCSITG
-2285 NKVSASSTTKDT
+2285 NTA
-2297 YAYGGGVNISNGKN
+2297 
-2311 TLTNCSITD
+2311 
-2320 NTVSASATTKN
+2320 
-2331 PYAYGGGVCIWDGT
+2331 
-2345 NTLENCSITSNT
+2345 
-2357 VSATTTSSS
+2357 TTSSS
-2366 AADARG
+2366 DANG
-2372 GGAYIYSGTNTL
+2372 GGAYIGGNGT
-2384 TNCSIT
+2384 
-2390 DNTASASSS
+2390 
-2399 AASASSAY
+2399 
-2407 GGGVHIAGGTN
+2407 H
-2418 TLENCSITGNTVSS
+2418 TLENCSITGNKAESS
-2432 TLVAYGG
+2432 SSANGG
-2439 GVCIWNG
+2439 GVYIG
-2446 TNTLLGTMNITG
+2446 RGINTLLGTMNITG
-2458 NTAVAGSDSSDNNLY
+2458 NTVKNGSTSSDNNLY
-2473 LRSGYTVALSDGS
+2473 LNGSYTVALSDSS

-2558 RTTTGDNNDGLF
+2558 RTTTTDGLF
-2570 YTDSSH
+2570 YKDSSH
-2576 KNSAGIKLLSE
+2576 SSSSSTGITALSE

-2599 FLTSYTTLTTGER
+2599 FMSSYSTSTDGER

-2928 ENNVEVGGGCTVALS
+2928 ENNVEVG
-2943 DGSGNALSTSS
+2943 SGKKVSLNDSAGKVLGTSS
-2954 NIGVTTNTAPTVDTP
+2954 NIGITTYTAPTSSAP
-2969 VQFATSATEEMKA
+2969 VQFATGASEEMKA
-2982 CFTPDEAKRY
+2982 CFTADNSDYY
-2992 VTYEDGKLYLRYGYV
+2992 VDYKGSDNGLYLCVRTTYN
-3007 DLYYKNGTFYTDEAC
+3007 DLYYKNNNFYSDSAC
-3022 SSSSGLTKFSEAVSN
+3022 SNSTGITKMSEAVASMTSSG
-3037 IALKGGTIHMM
+3037 KIHML

-3058 VTVPAG
+3058 VTVLSG
-3064 ANITVARH
+3064 RNVTVLRE
-3072 SNFTNASM
+3072 SSFTNASM

-3088 KVNAT
+3088 KVNAPKT
-3093 DATSS
+3093 NSS

-3182 YMRGGAVCVVTGTN
+3182 SMRGGAVCVVTGTN

-3217 ISIDGVTKAVNTLE
+3217 FGIDGMAKVVNTLE

-3236 NNAAGDYGGNLLLD
+3236 NNASIDYGGNLLLD
-3250 AGTNTFTNCTISG
+3250 DGTNTFTNCTISG
-3263 GSARQKGSGV
+3263 GSTRQKGGGA
-3273 YCTGATATFEGCSIK
+3273 YCTGATATFEKCSIT
-3288 NNKGSSYGG
+3288 NNSSSNWGG
-3297 GINFLRTNSSN
+3297 GINFLRTNTSN

-3322 SKGGGIYVELYNN
+3322 SNGGGIYVEIYNN
-3335 ETEGKIT
+3335 ETKGKIT

-3347 KITDNK
+3347 KITGNK

-3358 NNVYIVK
+3358 NNVYIVNG
-3365 DQLIDVTGLATEQ
+3365 QLIDVTGLATEQ

-3388 PTAGTPVQ
+3388 PTASTPVQ

-3401 SEEMVDYFTPDEAE
+3401 SEEMKACFTA
-3415 RCVTHEDGKLYL
+3415 DGGNYMVKYKDSGLYL
-3427 NYGYNKAF
+3427 GVITTYSDL
-3435 YYKDGTFYTDEA
+3435 YYKEGEFYSDSA
-3447 CSNSSGLTKLSKAV
+3447 CSNSTGITKMSEAV
-3461 DSISSL
+3461 DSMTSSAKIHMLSQYASSADETVTVLSGRNVTVLRESSFTNASMFKITGGTFKVNATDASSSITFDGNKDNVATSNPQGGAFYVLGDSTKFTLNGAEKSGGGKTITIQNNAVITQGGGIYLNGNGTHTLTNCSITGNTMSASYASGGGVFISGNGIYKLTDCSITGNTASSSGGGVYLNSNGTCTLL
-3467 GTIHMM
+3467 GTMNITGNTAKKGSDSSDNNLYLGGRFKITLSDGSGNALSTSSQIGVTTNTAPTSGTDIQFATNASEEMKACFTADNSDYYVDYKGSDNGLYLCVRTTYSDLYYKEGEFYSDSACSNSTGITKMSEAVASIDSSGIIHMM

-3484 NVTAGKN
+3484 NVPAGKN

-3496 YKDFKDASMFKI
+3496 HKDFKDASMFSI
-3508 TGGTFTVN
+3508 TGGTFKVN
-3516 ATDESSSITFDGQ
+3516 VTDATSSITFDGQ
-3529 KIETAVEQGGA
+3529 KIKLTSAYNGGA
-3540 FNVNGGSIKLSGA
+3540 FYVDGGNIKLNGT
-3553 EKTVENEKVKTIV
+3553 EKTVENQKEKTII
-3566 IKDNIISRSY
+3566 IKDNIISASSDY
-3576 DTSSVYAYGGG
+3576 TSAYGGG
-3587 VYISSGTNTLSD
+3587 FYIK
-3599 CSITG
+3599 
-3604 NTVSASSSS
+3604 
-3613 YSAFADGGGVY
+3613 GG
-3624 IEGGK
+3624 I
-3629 NTLENCSITGNTASA
+3629 
-3644 SPSPSPSASSA
+3644 
-3655 SYVHA
+3655 
-3660 NGGGVYIYSN
+3660 
-3670 GTNTLTNCSITGNTA
+3670 NTLTNCSITGNKVSTSSDYT
-3685 SASSTTKDAYAE
+3685 SAQ
-3697 GGGVYITGGGIYKL
+3697 GGGIFIRDGSNTL
-3711 TDCSITGNTASASSS
+3711 TNCSITSNIAS
-3726 SSYAVNG
+3726 
-3733 GGVYIGRN
+3733 
-3741 TTLLGTMNI
+3741 
-3750 TGNTAK
+3750 
-3756 VGSDSSES
+3756 
-3764 NLHLYTGYTLAL
+3764 
-3776 SDGSGN
+3776 
-3782 KLSTSSHIGVTTE
+3782 
-3795 KTPTSITPVQFAIDA
+3795 
-3810 SEEMKACFTPDDG
+3810 
-3823 NYMVKYNSSDKG
+3823 
-3835 LYLGVRYSNLYYKNN
+3835 
-3850 NFYSNSA
+3850 
-3857 CSSTTGITKF
+3857 
-3867 SDAVSSMTSTGTI
+3867 
-3880 HMMGEYASSA
+3880 
-3890 DETVTVPAG
+3890 
-3899 KSIKVIRHK
+3899 
-3908 DLKNASMFKIT
+3908 
-3919 GGTFT
+3919 
-3924 VNATD
+3924 D
-3929 TSSSITF
+3929 TSSY
-3936 DGQNIETL
+3936 D
-3944 VSNGGA
+3944 SNA
-3950 FYVRND
+3950 V
-3956 GSINFKGADKSGG
+3956 
-3969 GKTINI
+3969 
-3975 QNNALSSPYA
+3975 
-3985 GGGGVCIYSGTNTLE
+3985 
-4000 NCNITGNTASSSS
+4000 
-4013 SSSSASAFG
+4013 G
-4022 GGVYINGGT
+4022 GGVYIN
-4031 NTLENC
+4031 
-4037 SITGNKASATFA
+4037 SS
-4049 DAYCGGVYIDGGTN
+4049 GTN
-4063 TLTNCSITGNKAEGS
+4063 TLTNCSITGNKVS
-4078 ASAYGG
+4078 STSSSSYSVYSTCQGG
-4084 GVNISDGTNT
+4084 GVYIEGSGTRALTSCSIVDNTASVGGGVSIRGGTNT
-4094 LENCSITGNTI
+4094 LENCSTTSNTA
-4105 SGSNFVDGGGVYID
+4105 SVGGGIFSD
-4119 GGTNTLL
+4119 GGTNRLI
-4126 GTMNITGNT
+4126 GTMNITENT
-4135 NTGSSIISNNLYLG
+4135 ASDSSNNNLYLDNG
-4149 RGKTVALSNG
+4149 CTVALSSG

-4165 SSKIGV
+4165 SSKIGITTETTP
-4171 KTSSMPAQ
+4171 TSSTSVK

-4194 DNSSYSVVYGS
+4194 DNSSYSVAYGS
-4205 SGTLSL
+4205 DGTLSL

-4225 PSIRITPEGYYTPQT
+4225 PSIRITPEGYYTPQN

-4292 SWCSLGMLEGNG
+4292 SWCSLGLLEGNG

-4350 STNGEAKRRVA
+4350 ASYTGTVSQRVA
-4361 ADGINFYF
+4361 AEGINFYF
-4369 NGTLLTSEQKNKNT
+4369 NGTLLTSEQKAKNT